1 VRRSERVWRGLLALT
16 IAGTIPLSMWGSG
29 CSSQP
34 LVQPDAGQTGG
45 SPGTGGLL
53 GSGGRSS
60 GGSNGTGGSQLQD
73 ASVDDLSPCCLA
85 AQSLTAQCT
94 PDGKQ
99 LRQCLYTSIYPQS
112 RECSAGTSDYAYVWE
127 VQTCPNGCVTVDAG
141 LAGAGGATQV
151 AGAKCQTSDPTGTGG
166 AYGGSGGAG
175 GQSMRDASSDA
186 ASSCCSQ
193 SESGAN
199 ECSPDGHQLRRCL
212 FELALGTI
220 AAQCANLPY
229 AYGYVWEVQSCPN
242 GCLMVDAGG
251 TGAGGAVGIGAIC
264 Q

>member
-1 VRRSERVWRGLLALT
+1 
-16 IAGTIPLSMWGSG
+16 MWGSG
-29 CSSQP
+29 CGSQP

-45 SPGTGGLL
+45 TPGTGGLL

-85 AQSLTAQCT
+85 AESLTAQCT

-127 VQTCPNGCVTVDAG
+127 VQTCPNGCVSVDAG
-141 LAGAGGATQV
+141 QVGAGGAPQV

-166 AYGGSGGAG
+166 ASGGSGGGG
-175 GQSMRDASSDA
+175 GQSMRDASGDA
-186 ASSCCSQ
+186 LSPCCSA
-193 SESGAN
+193 SESN
-199 ECSPDGHQLRRCL
+199 SVQCSPDGHQLRECGLRL
-212 FELALGTI
+212 TSGAN
-220 AAQCANLPY
+220 AQCALGVPGS
-229 AYGYVWEVQSCPN
+229 YGYIWQVQSCPTT
-242 GCLMVDAGG
+242 CAVDDGG
-251 TGAGGAVGIGAIC
+251 WTC
-264 Q
+264 N